1 MMNSMASSGFADD
14 GNELRY
20 DDPYW
25 VFNLATKPY
34 IATGVYKVTMM
45 TGDDREYI
53 IDGYAGCFVKLQ

>member
-1 MMNSMASSGFADD
+1 MLNTMAASGCADD

-25 VFNLATKPY
+25 VFNLPTKPY
-34 IATGVYKVTMM
+34 IAAGVYKVTMM

-53 IDGYAGCFVKLQ
+53 IDGYSGCFVRLQ